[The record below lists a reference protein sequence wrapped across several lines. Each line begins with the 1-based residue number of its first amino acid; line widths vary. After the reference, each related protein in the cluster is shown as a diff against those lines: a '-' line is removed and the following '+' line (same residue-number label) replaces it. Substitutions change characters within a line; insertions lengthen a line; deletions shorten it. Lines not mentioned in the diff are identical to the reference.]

1 MANSIV
7 FEHKG
12 DFRKTM
18 SFLERAKETVKMGIL
33 DKYGKEGVRALSEN
47 TPRDTGKTAESWE
60 YTIERTTDAVRII
73 WTNSNTTPEGIPIA
87 VLIQYGHATG
97 NGGYVE
103 GRDFINPTMRPIFDA
118 IANNAWKELTRA

>member
-60 YTIERTTDAVRII
+60 YTIERTADAVRII

>member
-1 MANSIV
+1 MANSII

-60 YTIERTTDAVRII
+60 YTIERTADAVRII

>member
-18 SFLERAKETVKMGIL
+18 SFLERAKETVKIGIL
-33 DKYGKEGVRALSEN
+33 DKYGREGVRVLSEN

-60 YTIERTTDAVRII
+60 YTIERTADAVRII

>member
-18 SFLERAKETVKMGIL
+18 SFLERAKETVKIGIL
-33 DKYGKEGVRALSEN
+33 DKYGREGVRALSEN

-60 YTIERTTDAVRII
+60 YTIERTADAVRII

>member
-1 MANSIV
+1 MANSII

-33 DKYGKEGVRALSEN
+33 DKYGREGVRALSEN

-60 YTIERTTDAVRII
+60 YTIERTADAVRII

-103 GRDFINPTMRPIFDA
+103 GLDFVNPALKPIFESLA
-118 IANNAWKELTRA
+118 KEAWKELTRA

>member
-1 MANSIV
+1 MANSII

-33 DKYGKEGVRALSEN
+33 DKYGKEGIRALSEN

-60 YTIERTTDAVRII
+60 YTIERTADAVRII

>member
-18 SFLERAKETVKMGIL
+18 SFLERAKETVKIGIL
-33 DKYGKEGVRALSEN
+33 DKYGREGVRALSEN

-60 YTIERTTDAVRII
+60 YTIERTADAIRII

>member
-60 YTIERTTDAVRII
+60 YTIERITDAVRII

-103 GRDFINPTMRPIFDA
+103 GRDFINPAMRPIFDA